1 MKKLLLLCLLIISTQ
16 SFALKITSYD
26 TYLEDWHQVT
36 VAFDDLEK
44 RGSVECVIKM
54 NGDPVG
60 QEVKYISGVGM
71 IEIRLNPN
79 FAKKETSA
87 SCSIRK

>member
-54 NGDPVG
+54 NGEPVG
-60 QEVKYISGVGM
+60 KDWNFIEGVGVV
-71 IEIRLNPN
+71 EIRLNPN
-79 FAKKETSA
+79 FAKRKTTA
-87 SCSIRK
+87 SCSIKK